1 MSERFRIRG
10 LHARDAEAL
19 WRLDQVL
26 VEDGRGMVM
35 GPGDLPQTLADK
47 EAQVHAQIAD
57 AFAYTIV
64 GMHRETG
71 ALAGYAEWSR
81 MRPLKIRH
89 NVVLAMS
96 VLPKFQGEG
105 LGTQLLRQLVD
116 DARRAEPAIT
126 RIELGVI
133 ADNARARA
141 LYESAGFQL
150 EGVRR
155 AFVHDERG
163 QRDDCLMSLLL

>member
-19 WRLDQVL
+19 WHLDKAL

-35 GPGDLPQTLADK
+35 GPEDLPQTLADK
-47 EAQVHAQIAD
+47 ETQVHAQIAD
-57 AFAYTIV
+57 AFAHTIV
-64 GMHRETG
+64 GVHRETG
-71 ALAGYAEWSR
+71 KLAGYAEWSR

-89 NVVLAMS
+89 NVVLAMG
-96 VLPKFQGEG
+96 VLPEFQGQG
-105 LGTQLLRQLVD
+105 VGRQLLRQLVD
-116 DARRAEPAIT
+116 DARRAEPKIS
-126 RIELGVI
+126 RVELGVI

-163 QRDDCLMSLLL
+163 RRDDCLMSLLL

>member
-1 MSERFRIRG
+1 MSERFRMRG

-19 WRLDQVL
+19 WQLDQAL

-35 GPGDLPQTLADK
+35 GPEDLSQTLADK
-47 EAQVHAQIAD
+47 ETRVHAQLAD
-57 AFAYTIV
+57 EYSYTLV
-64 GMHRETG
+64 GLHRETG
-71 ALAGYAEWSR
+71 QLAGYAEWNR
-81 MRPLKIRH
+81 MRPLKLRH
-89 NVVLAMS
+89 NVVLAMG
-96 VLPKFQGEG
+96 VLPEFQGQG
-105 LGTQLLRQLVD
+105 LGKQLLRQLVE
-116 DARRAEPAIT
+116 DARQTEPKIT
-126 RIELGVI
+126 RIELGVV

-163 QRDDCLMSLLL
+163 LRDDCLMSLLL